1 MDSELQNRGISESIC
16 ICHQLLFGD
25 VDGGTG
31 LSLFLFDH
39 HHPTLT
45 LDMSD
50 LDADLYGGE
59 PHFSFCILLVFDE
72 EI

>member
-1 MDSELQNRGISESIC
+1 MS
-16 ICHQLLFGD
+16 LLLHACL
-25 VDGGTG
+25 VSVTTR
-31 LSLFLFDH
+31 SLFDH

-59 PHFSFCILLVFDE
+59 PHFSFCILLAFDE
-72 EI
+72 ER